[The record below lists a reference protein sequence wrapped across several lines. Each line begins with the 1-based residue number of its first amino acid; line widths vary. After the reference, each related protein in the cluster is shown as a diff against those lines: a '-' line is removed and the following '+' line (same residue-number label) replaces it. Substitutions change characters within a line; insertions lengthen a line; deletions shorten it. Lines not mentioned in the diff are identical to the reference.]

1 MALAIIPI
9 TAVINFFYGRFLHH
23 NQVKVQT
30 ALADANHVANEV
42 VGAIRTVFSFATE
55 PAEHARYKCRIDTYY
70 ALNVRQIF
78 VTAIYFGVCNTFL
91 INMVVQAALLG
102 YGSFLAKSP
111 STMLDPKILLAV
123 MLYQGQLGE
132 YFRNLLTSF
141 NSLIKSSGAAAKV
154 FDYIDR
160 RPRYS
165 GGVARFALLPSSSPA
180 AAPAVVGGLERR
192 SVQSRNNNDA
202 ANNSSS
208 GSGGGGGGRI
218 VFERVH
224 FCYPTRL
231 DTEVLRGVSF
241 SAAPGEIV
249 ALVGPS
255 GMGKSTCFH
264 LLEHFYEPQ
273 AGRVTLNGVSI
284 AEMDHADLHRQVSL
298 VSQEPTLLSGSIASN
313 IMYGTGLPPQ
323 SSSASERG
331 RGGGGVSYE
340 RMGEAATAANA
351 HGFISALPDGYDTE
365 VGERGVQLSGGQKQR
380 IAIARCLVNNPSV
393 LLLDE
398 ATSSL
403 DTESE
408 AVVQEALERAMANRT
423 TLVIAH
429 RLSTVKSADRIIVLD
444 RGRVVESGTHQELM
458 LLHEDG
464 VRPPSGVISYRA
476 LVQRQQLQ

>member
-1 MALAIIPI
+1 M
-9 TAVINFFYGRFLHH
+9 
-23 NQVKVQT
+23 
-30 ALADANHVANEV
+30 
-42 VGAIRTVFSFATE
+42 
-55 PAEHARYKCRIDTYY
+55 
-70 ALNVRQIF
+70 
-78 VTAIYFGVCNTFL
+78 
-91 INMVVQAALLG
+91 
-102 YGSFLAKSP
+102 
-111 STMLDPKILLAV
+111 
-123 MLYQGQLGE
+123 
-132 YFRNLLTSF
+132 
-141 NSLIKSSGAAAKV
+141 AAAAA
-154 FDYIDR
+154 
-160 RPRYS
+160 RPSPNS
-165 GGVARFALLPSSSPA
+165 GGTGDSG
-180 AAPAVVGGLERR
+180 VGGR
-192 SVQSRNNNDA
+192 SAGPLQHAGRGVGQTNAIQQHGGNDSGGG
-202 ANNSSS
+202 NDSSS
-208 GSGGGGGGRI
+208 GHV

-273 AGRVTLNGVSI
+273 AGKVTLNGVSI
-284 AEMDHADLHRQVSL
+284 AEMDHVDLHRRVSL

-313 IMYGTGLPPQ
+313 IMYGTCLPPQ
-323 SSSASERG
+323 AHASRSEGGGGSDSSSAG
-331 RGGGGVSYE
+331 TSYA
-340 RMGEAATAANA
+340 RMVAAATAANA
-351 HGFISALPDGYDTE
+351 HGFISALPDGYATE

-429 RLSTVKSADRIIVLD
+429 RLSTVKSADRIVVLD
-444 RGRVVESGTHQELM
+444 RGRVVESGTHHELM
-458 LLHEDG
+458 ALHQDG
-464 VRPPSGVISYRA
+464 VRPPSGVTSYRA
-476 LVQRQQLQ
+476 LVQRQQLT